1 MRQVF
6 MQTLTG
12 ECGGGGRQAVCT
24 PQSVPNVHIGSS
36 EPGLPSSQSALEA
49 KKLVFVQM
57 PDGTVGGG
65 CTAGDRG
72 GGDGMETRR
81 PQPT

>member
-1 MRQVF
+1 

-12 ECGGGGRQAVCT
+12 ECGGSGRQAVCT
-24 PQSVPNVHIGSS
+24 PQSVPKVHIGSS
-36 EPGLPSSQSALEA
+36 EPWLPSSQSALEA

-57 PDGTVGGG
+57 PGGRVGAG

-72 GGDGMETRR
+72 GGDGMEMRG
-81 PQPT
+81 PQPTQSGT